1 MSATPLSQDAPV
13 ARVGTARALA
23 RLIEYARP
31 ALPAIIAGM
40 VAALLSQLVALAIPQ
55 VLQSIVDGPL
65 ADVRDPT
72 ASRVRETTT
81 QEDTMQT
88 DSYARWIAVDGA
100 ARPALL
106 AQGFTG

>member
-1 MSATPLSQDAPV
+1 
-13 ARVGTARALA
+13 
-23 RLIEYARP
+23 
-31 ALPAIIAGM
+31 
-40 VAALLSQLVALAIPQ
+40 
-55 VLQSIVDGPL
+55 
-65 ADVRDPT
+65 VRHPT
-72 ASRVRETTT
+72 ASWFETTT